1 MEWFMRFSRL
11 LASTAVAALMFAGAS
26 AAQAESPFSFSGTAA
41 ITSDYMFRGYSQTG
55 EDPAFQAGLTA
66 SHESG
71 FFAGVWGSNV
81 DFGTDADVELDLFA
95 GYTNTVDNL
104 TYTVTAL
111 YYTYPG
117 ADSDLEYDYFEAGL
131 DLAYAIDKLTLTGK
145 IYYSPEF
152 FGSAGGHAWYLSP
165 GFSFAVNDMIS
176 VNSAIGFNELEN
188 GSDYKDWSAGIALKF
203 EPFTVDLKYID
214 TDVHGDTNADSR
226 FVASLTYA
234 F

>member
-1 MEWFMRFSRL
+1 MRFSRL
-11 LASTAVAALMFAGAS
+11 LASTAIAGLMLAGAS

-41 ITSDYMFRGYSQTG
+41 ITSDYVFRGYSQTG

-81 DFGTDADVELDLFA
+81 DFGTGSDADVEVDLFA
-95 GYTNTVDNL
+95 GYTNTVNDL

-117 ADSDLEYDYFEAGL
+117 ASSDLEYDYFEAGL
-131 DLAYAIDKLTLTGK
+131 DLVYSIGDVSISGK
-145 IYYSPEF
+145 VYYSPKF
-152 FGSAGGHAWYLSP
+152 FGTAGGDAWYLSP
-165 GFSFAVNDMIS
+165 GFSYALTDMITINYA
-176 VNSAIGFNELEN
+176 VGFNELEN
-188 GSDYKDWSAGIALKF
+188 GADYKDWNAGVALKF
-203 EPFTVDLKYID
+203 EPFVVDLKYYD
-214 TDVHGDTNADSR
+214 TDVSGVKEADSR

>member
-1 MEWFMRFSRL
+1 MRFSRL
-11 LASTAVAALMFAGAS
+11 LASTAIAGLMLAGAS
-26 AAQAESPFSFSGTAA
+26 AAQAESPFSFSGSAA
-41 ITSDYMFRGYSQTG
+41 ITSDYVFRGYSQTG

-81 DFGTDADVELDLFA
+81 DFGTGSDADVEVDLFA

-117 ADSDLEYDYFEAGL
+117 ASSDLEYDYFEAGL
-131 DLAYAIDKLTLTGK
+131 DLAYSVENITLTGK
-145 IYYSPEF
+145 IYYSPKF
-152 FGSAGGHAWYLSP
+152 FGTAGGEAWYLSP
-165 GFSFAVNDMIS
+165 GVSYALNDMIS
-176 VNSAIGFNELEN
+176 INGAIGFNELEN
-188 GSDYKDWSAGIALKF
+188 GDDYKDWNAGVSLTF
-203 EPFTVDLKYID
+203 EPFVVDLKYID
-214 TDVHGDTNADSR
+214 TNVAGVKEADSR